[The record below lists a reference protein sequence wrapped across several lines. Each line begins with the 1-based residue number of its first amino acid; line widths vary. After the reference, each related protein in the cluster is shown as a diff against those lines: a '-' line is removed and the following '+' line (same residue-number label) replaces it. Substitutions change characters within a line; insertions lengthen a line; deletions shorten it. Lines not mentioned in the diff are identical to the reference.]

1 MAVTEKHRHELFNDL
16 ERVLGPQHAETLME
30 LLPPVGWADVATK
43 HDLEALRAATRSDI
57 DVLRADIDGHRA
69 AMRADFDGL
78 RAQMA
83 TKDDLH
89 QLRRDMVTWLLTAM
103 GIQTGVIG
111 LLFTFATR

>member
-1 MAVTEKHRHELFNDL
+1 MAVTEKHRHELFNEV

-43 HDLEALRAATRSDI
+43 HDLDSLR
-57 DVLRADIDGHRA
+57 V
-69 AMRADFDGL
+69 
-78 RAQMA
+78 A
-83 TKDDLH
+83 TKHDLAIEIGAVRGDLGTMSAVVATSDDLL
-89 QLRRDMVTWLLTAM
+89 QLRRDLTGWLITAM